1 MTINK
6 KGGKHKHKK
15 RVRNNPDCERRNP
28 KHIDMPAKKLGTY
41 FAKIVSRALGGRRFR
56 VKIQDKQFDK
66 ELVAQVRGSK
76 RMKYKCPRVIE
87 GSYVIV
93 SYSDYDKRVI
103 ILWVYKDWEVRYLK
117 SKKLIIV
124 KDDDDDNICA
134 FVMEHEDDKDNED
147 EKPKKSND
155 NGFKD
160 VYEELDFLEA
170 QEDGDDNT
178 ITDYSFK
185 RVSLNEPLK
194 RKDKNIKDEI
204 DFDSI

>member
-28 KHIDMPAKKLGTY
+28 KNIDMPAKRLGTY
-41 FAKIVSRALGGRRFR
+41 FAKVVSRALGGRRFK

-103 ILWVYKDWEVRYLK
+103 ILWVYKDWEVTYLK

-134 FVMEHEDDKDNED
+134 FVMESNDDNEDDK
-147 EKPKKSND
+147 PKKLND

-170 QEDGDDNT
+170 QEDGDGNT
-178 ITDYSFK
+178 MTDYSFK
-185 RVSLNEPLK
+185 RVSLNKPLK
-194 RKDKNIKDEI
+194 RKDKNNEDEI